1 MGITRDMADM
11 RGKGGGV
18 HNFLINPDMQVA
30 QRGTS
35 IAMAHDGTT
44 SSYLIDRFQFS
55 MGGTHE
61 QLDGTYAQV
70 DEHPLNNG
78 KSLKWTTGTAE
89 SSYDADEYFYLAQK
103 IEAKNLQQLQWGL
116 SNAKSVTLSFY
127 VKSSITGTFAVGLYK
142 EDNTAR
148 IINKTY
154 VISSASTWEKKT
166 ITFPADT
173 AGGGVANDTGIG
185 VYLSWHLAAGSNATG
200 GGSNGDW
207 KTYSGLSDWADG
219 QGTNA
224 VATTAS
230 ATWQMAQC
238 QLEIGNSASNFQ
250 DEGIGTTLRK
260 CQRYF
265 ENVNWKGYVLSGNSY
280 TTTQWVLSQVL
291 WKVEKRTV
299 PTLTFPTIGN
309 SSGNVGITD
318 STANLVTQGSTIRS
332 QTTTTGA
339 SLYNNNADGYS
350 GLDDDTVCMLYSY
363 GDTTLKVD
371 AEL

>member
-1 MGITRDMADM
+1 MALSVI
-11 RGKGGGV
+11 KGGGV

-55 MGGTHE
+55 MGGVHE

-89 SSYDADEYFYLAQK
+89 SSYDADEYFYLTQK

-116 SNAKSVTLSFY
+116 SNAKSITLSFY

-154 VISSASTWEKKT
+154 VISSANTWEKKA

-238 QLEIGNSASNFQ
+238 QLETGDSASDFEHE
-250 DEGIGTTLRK
+250 DFGTTLAK

-265 ENVNWKGYVLSGNSY
+265 
-280 TTTQWVLSQVL
+280 
-291 WKVEKRTV
+291 
-299 PTLTFPTIGN
+299 
-309 SSGNVGITD
+309 
-318 STANLVTQGSTIRS
+318 IRS
-332 QTTTTGA
+332 SIDGERFQISTQYNSTNHWAAFYFPVSMRAAPALSKWYFSTSPNTTHIDRSGISWQWTSATTFAQTYISDSNYHGW
-339 SLYNNNADGYS
+339 LN
-350 GLDDDTVCMLYSY
+350 
-363 GDTTLKVD
+363 